1 MDKYHRYR
9 SKNFPKVFC
18 LLLLAITG
26 LISCN
31 ENRKLEFNPVLNKV
45 YHFSLAKYSVQSWTY
60 QSLPYKIPDTVYL
73 NFSLQNIQ
81 NTDSSVTCKFVLN
94 QFIWKAKHSVNYKR
108 DSLNAL
114 SILVVLNDSGK
125 VMYVQNPND
134 ILQDIERD
142 SATGKYLNGVI
153 PDQISES
160 AITDMLNRIFSII
173 PGRKVEPQDT
183 WVSDITLITNH
194 PVNISNFNVLKSQNG
209 DTAAIEIQ
217 SHAFARPSP
226 GDDPYIQG
234 NQKGSALLSYSSG
247 IPYWYSTESKIVTNT
262 SSYDITREEKFIL
275 KLE

>member
-1 MDKYHRYR
+1 M
-9 SKNFPKVFC
+9 C
-18 LLLLAITG
+18 ITV
-26 LISCN
+26 LISCK

-45 YHFSLAKYSVQSWTY
+45 YHFSLTKYSVKSWTY
-60 QSLPYKIPDTVYL
+60 QSIPMKIPDTVYM

-81 NTDSSVTCKFVLN
+81 KRDSSITCKLTLN

-108 DSLNAL
+108 DSLHAL
-114 SILVVLNDSGK
+114 STIIVLSDSGK
-125 VMYVQNPND
+125 VIYVQNTD
-134 ILQDIERD
+134 EMLHDIEKD

-160 AITDMLNRIFSII
+160 ALTDMLNRIFSII
-173 PGRKVEPQDT
+173 PGRKVEPTDT
-183 WVSDITLITNH
+183 WISDITLITNH
-194 PVNISNFNVLKSQNG
+194 PVNISNFNVLKSQDG

-226 GDDPYIQG
+226 GDEPYIQG
-234 NQKGSALLSYSSG
+234 NQKGSAFLSYSSG
-247 IPYWYSTESKIVTNT
+247 IPYCYSTESKIVTNT